1 MVIRGN
7 YIVRKY
13 IKEIYY
19 ILLTMLTMGVI
30 IVKQSLMTTT
40 TKKHF
45 KEVVDRMIAS
55 MIY

>member
-7 YIVRKY
+7 YKVRKY

-45 KEVVDRMIAS
+45 EKVVDRMIAS